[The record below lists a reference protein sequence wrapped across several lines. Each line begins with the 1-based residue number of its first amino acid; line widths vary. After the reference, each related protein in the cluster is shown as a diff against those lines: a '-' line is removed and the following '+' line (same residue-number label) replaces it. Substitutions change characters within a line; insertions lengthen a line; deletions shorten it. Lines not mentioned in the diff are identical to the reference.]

1 MPTFSVGRA
10 SSTCSERGVTLI
22 ELLVVV
28 TIASLLVG
36 ISFPAVTSGL
46 DSLRLNSASNGI
58 VSFLNAGLSRAERR
72 EQVVEVTISKAENTL
87 TLRSSDP
94 GFTRRF
100 AIPEGVIIAKILP
113 EQLEEMD
120 APRVFMLYPG
130 GTVPPFGVLLT
141 NRRHTE
147 RVVQV
152 DAMTGV
158 AVIGPPQS

>member
-1 MPTFSVGRA
+1 MPTLSVGRVN
-10 SSTCSERGVTLI
+10 SRGVTLI

-46 DSLRLNSASNGI
+46 DSLRLNAAANGI

-72 EQVVEVTISKAENTL
+72 EQVVEVTISKTENSL
-87 TLRSSDP
+87 SMRSTDP
-94 GFTRRF
+94 AFTRKF
-100 AIPEGVIIAKILP
+100 TVPEGVTIAKILP
-113 EQLEEMD
+113 EELEE
-120 APRVFMLYPG
+120 ANALRIFMLYPG
-130 GTVPPFGVLLT
+130 GTVPPFGIVLV

-147 RVVQV
+147 RLVQV